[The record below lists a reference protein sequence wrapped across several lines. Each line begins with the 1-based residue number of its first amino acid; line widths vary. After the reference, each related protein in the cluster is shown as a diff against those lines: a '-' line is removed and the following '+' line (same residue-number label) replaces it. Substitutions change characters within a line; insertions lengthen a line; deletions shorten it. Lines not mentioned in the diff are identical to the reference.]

1 MAFTSSSAD
10 EQYNYEPFE
19 QMGDSTIGKFIVW
32 SSYEKFPQLRGKSEA
47 VEIVARMKINLG
59 SKDNL
64 YQIAENLGFWPFI
77 SASEELR
84 LRAKKTFRRRV

>member
-1 MAFTSSSAD
+1 
-10 EQYNYEPFE
+10 
-19 QMGDSTIGKFIVW
+19 MGDSTIGKFIVW